1 MNFEELEQNIIFK
14 YWRTLPRKSLS
25 NILTSRFMKKPYVEK
40 YIIEMTPF
48 LDDNK
53 LKKKIEENIDS
64 NKITTEEIMM
74 FINNIIDLESDEKKK
89 LNQIFL
95 NNPFYDDD
103 INNVSI
109 NIILYQIKYFRIYQ
123 MIHELIFDNKEDS
136 DEHYYFILLFIKNKS
151 SELKK
156 NIGRNINFHIFY
168 YYLQD
173 LYKTFELIIKFLGE
187 KYIFNNIPTTEND
200 CFNLYLKNLFSNWYN
215 IYKNDILEKHVND
228 KIGKY
233 TKRSGFLSKLLCL
246 PLD

>member
-1 MNFEELEQNIIFK
+1 MNFEEVEQNIIFK

-25 NILTSRFMKKPYVEK
+25 NILTSRFMKKPYIEK

-48 LDDNK
+48 LDDDK
-53 LKKKIEENIDS
+53 LKKKIEEYIDS

-74 FINNIIDLESDEKKK
+74 FINNIMDLESDEKKK
-89 LNQIFL
+89 LNKIFL
-95 NNPFYDDD
+95 NNPFYDND
-103 INNVSI
+103 INKVSI

-136 DEHYYFILLFIKNKS
+136 NEHYYFILLFIKNKS

-156 NIGRNINFHIFY
+156 NIRRNINFHIFY

-173 LYKTFELIIKFLGE
+173 LYKTFNLIVKFLTE
-187 KYIFNNIPTTEND
+187 NNIFNNIPTTEND
-200 CFNLYLKNLFSNWYN
+200 FFNLYLKNLFSNWYN

>member
-1 MNFEELEQNIIFK
+1 MNFEEVEQNIIFK

-25 NILTSRFMKKPYVEK
+25 NILTSRFMKKPYIEK

-48 LDDNK
+48 LDDDK
-53 LKKKIEENIDS
+53 LKKKIEEYIDS

-74 FINNIIDLESDEKKK
+74 FINNIMDLESDEKKK
-89 LNQIFL
+89 LNKIFL
-95 NNPFYDDD
+95 NNPFYDND
-103 INNVSI
+103 INKVSI

-136 DEHYYFILLFIKNKS
+136 NEHYYFILLFIKNKS

-156 NIGRNINFHIFY
+156 NIGNNINFHIFY

-173 LYKTFELIIKFLGE
+173 LYKTFNLIVKFLTE
-187 KYIFNNIPTTEND
+187 NNIFNNIPTTEND
-200 CFNLYLKNLFSNWYN
+200 FFNLYLKNLFSNWYN

>member
-1 MNFEELEQNIIFK
+1 MNFEELEKNVIFK

-48 LDDNK
+48 LNDQT
-53 LKKKIEENIDS
+53 LTTKIQEYIDS

-74 FINNIIDLESDEKKK
+74 FIYNIIDLETDEKKK
-89 LNQIFL
+89 LNKIFL

-103 INNVSI
+103 INKMSI

-123 MIHELIFDNKEDS
+123 MIHELIFDNKDES
-136 DEHYYFILLFIKNKS
+136 DEHYYFILLFIKNKP

-156 NIGRNINFHIFY
+156 YIGRNINFHIFY

-173 LYKTFELIIKFLGE
+173 LYKTFEVIIKFLVE
-187 KYIFNNIPTTEND
+187 NDIFKNAPTTEND
-200 CFNLYLKNLFSNWYN
+200 TFNLYLKNLFNNWYG
-215 IYKNDILEKHVND
+215 IYKNDILEKRVND
-228 KIGKY
+228 KVAKY
-233 TKRSGFLSKLLCL
+233 VMRSGFFSKLLCF
-246 PLD
+246 PVD

>member
-1 MNFEELEQNIIFK
+1 
-14 YWRTLPRKSLS
+14 
-25 NILTSRFMKKPYVEK
+25 
-40 YIIEMTPF
+40 MTPF
-48 LDDNK
+48 LDDYK
-53 LKKKIEENIDS
+53 LKKKIEEYIDS

-74 FINNIIDLESDEKKK
+74 FINNIMDLESDEKKK
-89 LNQIFL
+89 LNKIFL
-95 NNPFYDDD
+95 NNPFYDND
-103 INNVSI
+103 INKVSI

-136 DEHYYFILLFIKNKS
+136 NEHYYFILLFIKNKS

-156 NIGRNINFHIFY
+156 NIGNNINFHIFY

-173 LYKTFELIIKFLGE
+173 LYKTFNLIVKFLTE
-187 KYIFNNIPTTEND
+187 NNIFNNIPTTEND
-200 CFNLYLKNLFSNWYN
+200 FFNLYLKNLFSNWYN